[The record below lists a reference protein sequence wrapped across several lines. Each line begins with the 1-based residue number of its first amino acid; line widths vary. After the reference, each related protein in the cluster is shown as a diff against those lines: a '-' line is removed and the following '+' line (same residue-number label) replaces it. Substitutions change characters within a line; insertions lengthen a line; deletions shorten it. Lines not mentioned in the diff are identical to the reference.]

1 MEFFMWKTMS
11 APWLHMVVNWLHY
24 SLSLGEW
31 ATYSVAHFLIPRIDA
46 EELHRFSRES
56 LFDSF
61 VKAIAKEQE
70 IEKNKGT

>member
-1 MEFFMWKTMS
+1 M
-11 APWLHMVVNWLHY
+11 HY

-31 ATYSVAHFLIPRIDA
+31 ATYPVAHFLITRIDG
-46 EELHRFSRES
+46 EKLHRFSRES

>member
-1 MEFFMWKTMS
+1 MEFFMWKTIS

-31 ATYSVAHFLIPRIDA
+31 ATYPVAHFLITRIDG
-46 EELHRFSRES
+46 EKLHRFSRES

-70 IEKNKGT
+70 VEKDKRT